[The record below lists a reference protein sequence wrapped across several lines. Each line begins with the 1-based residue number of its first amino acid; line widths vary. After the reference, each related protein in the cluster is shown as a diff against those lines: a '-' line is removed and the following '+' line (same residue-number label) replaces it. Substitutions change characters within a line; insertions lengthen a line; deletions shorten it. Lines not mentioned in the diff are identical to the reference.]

1 MLPMTRELDALLAL
15 PLPERLA
22 AAEAAWDAAPPDAAA
37 LGLDDGDLREL
48 RRVWLESVMDPEG
61 ADGIPWEQVEAEL
74 LRGI

>member
-1 MLPMTRELDALLAL
+1 MLTMAHDLASLLAL

-22 AAEAAWDAAPPDAAA
+22 AAEAAWDAAPPDAEA

-61 ADGIPWEQVEAEL
+61 ADGIPWEQVKAEL
-74 LRGI
+74 RRGL